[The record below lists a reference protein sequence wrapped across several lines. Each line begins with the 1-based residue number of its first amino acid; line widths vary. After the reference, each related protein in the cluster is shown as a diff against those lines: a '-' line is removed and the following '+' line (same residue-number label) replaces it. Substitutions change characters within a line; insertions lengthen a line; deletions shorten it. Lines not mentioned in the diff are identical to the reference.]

1 MCVSKYVSRNI
12 YLSHVKSFKIKIYDI
27 STLDISTLTQP
38 RNHFSSLDISTCVQ
52 TLGSLLGVSGDIRGG
67 LTELGSRRREHGRPE
82 PELRR
87 EVRTQAFKMSA
98 NKRL

>member
-1 MCVSKYVSRNI
+1 MCSDFGQLAGRVQRYR
-12 YLSHVKSFKIKIYDI
+12 YLYA
-27 STLDISTLTQP
+27 STLDI
-38 RNHFSSLDISTCVQ
+38 FTCVQ

>member
-1 MCVSKYVSRNI
+1 MCSDPGQFAGRFWRCRY
-12 YLSHVKSFKIKIYDI
+12 I
-27 STLDISTLTQP
+27 STLDI
-38 RNHFSSLDISTCVQ
+38 SSLDISTCVQ
-52 TLGSLLGVSGDIRGG
+52 TLGSLLGVSRDIRGG